1 MLVHSAALLIA
12 TLTVPASA
20 DYFSVGPLPG
30 NAPQGFS
37 QVFTKHVDV
46 LGCGHIYG
54 SSSTSNSKM
63 LTRGQCACP
72 VP

>member
-1 MLVHSAALLIA
+1 MIVHSAALLIA

-20 DYFSVGPLPG
+20 DYFSVGSLPG

-46 LGCGHIYG
+46 LG
-54 SSSTSNSKM
+54 
-63 LTRGQCACP
+63 
-72 VP
+72 